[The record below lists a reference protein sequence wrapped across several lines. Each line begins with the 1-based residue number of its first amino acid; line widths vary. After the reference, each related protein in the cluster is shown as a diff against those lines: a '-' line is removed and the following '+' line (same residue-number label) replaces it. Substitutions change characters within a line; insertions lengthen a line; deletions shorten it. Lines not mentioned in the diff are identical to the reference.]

1 MVFPEQPRAGLSVRA
16 YLVALFSLR
25 PAPAGGRLPPPPS
38 ARWWEPFPP
47 LVGSDIRVSKLWYPL
62 NSKRSRAASRTPL
75 TWVKTRWGGSSP
87 PESAPRPGPAVQP
100 LLLTPPGCWG
110 DPSTMEQ
117 CPHEAASDSARQ
129 DRVSTC
135 PWDVTARKG
144 VMAGKTGPWPVVQ
157 NRHYSSG
164 SDPSRAD
171 SPSTTPVLAQ
181 SDQDWSTTPASPPA
195 EGVFRS
201 RHRPLLSWHQI
212 HARLKPPPRCS
223 PDVPR

>member
-1 MVFPEQPRAGLSVRA
+1 MDLQQFMDEAHQCFGHDPATKTGDARDSEE
-16 YLVALFSLR
+16 YLNFVVSGQTIPLEPALR
-25 PAPAGGRLPPPPS
+25 PRTILEPLP
-38 ARWWEPFPP
+38 
-47 LVGSDIRVSKLWYPL
+47 LM
-62 NSKRSRAASRTPL
+62 
-75 TWVKTRWGGSSP
+75 
-87 PESAPRPGPAVQP
+87 
-100 LLLTPPGCWG
+100 PPGCWG

-181 SDQDWSTTPASPPA
+181 SD
-195 EGVFRS
+195 
-201 RHRPLLSWHQI
+201 
-212 HARLKPPPRCS
+212 
-223 PDVPR
+223 

>member
-1 MVFPEQPRAGLSVRA
+1 MKHEGLESNTTISRLWCSPNSPALVLA
-16 YLVALFSLR
+16 YVHTSLR
-25 PAPAGGRLPPPPS
+25 FFPCAPPPRGGGYPPLPLLDGGS
-38 ARWWEPFPP
+38 PVPP

-181 SDQDWSTTPASPPA
+181 SD
-195 EGVFRS
+195 
-201 RHRPLLSWHQI
+201 
-212 HARLKPPPRCS
+212 
-223 PDVPR
+223 